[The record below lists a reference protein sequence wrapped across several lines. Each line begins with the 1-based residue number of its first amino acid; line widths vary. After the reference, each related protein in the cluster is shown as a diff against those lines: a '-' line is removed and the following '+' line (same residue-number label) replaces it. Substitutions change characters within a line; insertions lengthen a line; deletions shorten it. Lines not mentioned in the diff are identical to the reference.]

1 MASRPN
7 DQVAVIDF
15 LSRPETYRTGE
26 AVERIETHCSIVF
39 LVGERA
45 YKLKRGIRYSSL
57 DYRALDRRRAACDAE
72 LVLNRR
78 TAPELYLG
86 VYAVTRDRKG
96 VLAFDGSGRPIDYV
110 VVMRRF
116 AQAALFDKMA
126 DAGTLTPGLMGSLGQ
141 TIARL
146 HLAAEVTRAFGGAAA
161 IRRVI
166 SHNERELAK
175 VAAELDG
182 AAISSLT
189 DRTRCELDRL
199 AVLLDRR
206 RAEGKVRRCHGDLR
220 LANICLFAGRP
231 TLFDCIEFSDEIGCV
246 DTLYDLAF
254 LLMDLNLRGLGALGK
269 VVLEAYLAPMPES
282 DGLQAL
288 PLFLALRAATR
299 AYAVAG
305 AARRHDDP
313 TTSAR
318 RMIGA
323 RRHVEA
329 GIAFLSDTQQHER
342 DPDSLI
348 PVNAPVAETANERS
362 ASADS
367 GYDIRR

>member
-1 MASRPN
+1 MEAMMASRPD
-7 DQVAVIDF
+7 DQSAVIDF
-15 LSRPETYRTGE
+15 LSRPETYRTDK

-39 LVGERA
+39 LVGDRA

-57 DYRALDRRRAACDAE
+57 DYRTPSRRRAVCDAE

-78 TAPELYLG
+78 TAPDLYLG
-86 VYAVTRDRKG
+86 VHAVTRDRKG
-96 VLAFDGSGRPIDYV
+96 GLALDGSGRPIDYV
-110 VVMRRF
+110 VAMRRF
-116 AQAALFDKMA
+116 AQAALLDKMA
-126 DAGTLTPGLMGSLGQ
+126 DAGTLTAGLMCSLGQ
-141 TIARL
+141 AIARL

-182 AAISSLT
+182 AAVSSLS

-254 LLMDLNLRGLGALGK
+254 LLMDLNLRGLGTLSEA
-269 VVLEAYLAPMPES
+269 VLEAYLALMPES
-282 DGLQAL
+282 DGLLAL
-288 PLFLALRAATR
+288 PLFLALRATTR
-299 AYAVAG
+299 AYALAG

-313 TTSAR
+313 ATSAR
-318 RMIGA
+318 LMIGA
-323 RRHVEA
+323 GRHIEA
-329 GIAFLSDTQQHER
+329 GVAFLAYTRPHKGDGR
-342 DPDSLI
+342 ALI
-348 PVNAPVAETANERS
+348 GINAPIAETAIKRS
-362 ASADS
+362 AGGFD
-367 GYDIRR
+367 R